1 MRSTQIYEFDG
12 FLATELCDSIVAW
25 FSTRPRLPNLGG
37 QQRILNGKNIDYS
50 NIQDY
55 NIKRWVNAFKFD
67 AAAAA
72 RKVFGEEY
80 LYPDYTDL
88 VSWESG
94 SGMIL
99 HADNCDQEGT
109 PNYCGW
115 RNYSGVLYLNDDFA
129 GGETIF
135 PNQGPII
142 IKPKKGKLVLYPAG
156 LEYSHVVTTV
166 VGTRYVMPIWF
177 TKDKNYIEV

>member
-1 MRSTQIYEFDG
+1 MNNFPNKLASKYKIGHVLMGNDG
-12 FLATELCDSIVAW
+12 ELYTVVL
-25 FSTRPRLPNLGG
+25 T
-37 QQRILNGKNIDYS
+37 KN
-50 NIQDY
+50 

-94 SGMIL
+94 SGMVL
-99 HADNCDQEGT
+99 HADNCDQEGN